1 MKPQRR
7 FPLVLSAVALSWG
20 SSSAFATC
28 QDISWDQLNSAALF
42 VKNTPGEQVLTGG
55 LKNNMWV
62 TMVDETGKVCHVVN
76 TAGPGQNSSSTWA
89 VSRVI
94 SAQKAN
100 TSAGLSLN
108 AVGANALQ
116 AWASGNLIL
125 AAMPVLDPTTGLV
138 GAGAGTLQGT
148 LYGVQFSNPVDA
160 GKAYAGSPNNY
171 GTKNDPLKNKRIGG
185 INVFGGGLPLYSGL
199 QKIGAIGVSGDTSC
213 TDHAFA
219 WRVRE
224 KLAADLGINN
234 AVQIAAASSVPEV
247 LNITGKVYP
256 GCAAALN
263 PPFSGLLNGIQ

>member
-1 MKPQRR
+1 MNRQYG
-7 FPLVLSAVALSWG
+7 FPIALGAAALSFA
-20 SSSAFATC
+20 SSGAFATC
-28 QDISWDQLNSAALF
+28 QDISWDQINSAALY

-55 LKNNMWV
+55 LRNNMWV

-76 TAGPGQNSSSTWA
+76 TAGPGQNSGSTWA

-108 AVGANALQ
+108 AVGANPLQ
-116 AWASGNLIL
+116 AWASGALIL

-138 GAGAGTLQGT
+138 GAGAGALQGT

-160 GKAYAGSPNNY
+160 GKAYAGNPNTY

-199 QKIGAIGVSGDTSC
+199 QKIGAIGVSGDSSC

-234 AVQIAAASSVPEV
+234 AVQIAAASGVPEV
-247 LNITGKVYP
+247 LNITGKLYP
-256 GCAAALN
+256 GCAPVN
-263 PPFSGLLNGIQ
+263 PPFSGPANGLQ

>member
-1 MKPQRR
+1 MNHG
-7 FPLVLSAVALSWG
+7 FPIALSAAALSLA
-20 SSSAFATC
+20 SSGAFATC

-42 VKNTPGEQVLTGG
+42 VKNTPAEQVLTGG
-55 LKNNMWV
+55 LKNHMWV

-116 AWASGNLIL
+116 AWASGALIL
-125 AAMPVLDPTTGLV
+125 AAMPVLDPATGLV
-138 GAGAGTLQGT
+138 GAGAGALQGT
-148 LYGVQFSNPVDA
+148 LYGLQFSNPVDA
-160 GKAYAGSPNNY
+160 GKAYAGSPSTY

-185 INVFGGGLPLYSGL
+185 INVFGGGLPLYKNL
-199 QKIGAIGVSGDTSC
+199 QKIGALGVSGDTSC

-224 KLAADLGINN
+224 KLAADLGIND
-234 AVQIAAASSVPEV
+234 AVQIAAASGVSEV
-247 LNITGKVYP
+247 LDITGKSYP
-256 GCAAALN
+256 GCAPVN
-263 PPFSGLLNGIQ
+263 PPFSGLVNGLQ